1 MRNDTL
7 LKYRSLILI
16 LVVFAV
22 GCRAEMVTTP
32 QEEEEEPKQEEM
44 KQEEPKQK
52 EMTEK
57 ESISKEI
64 AVPSLS
70 DKLEAQTAKSREK
83 LPENVIEIFAEG
95 IKEVAESGVVEAALK
110 EGDEAID
117 GQLPDANGN
126 LVKLSDLWAKG
137 PVVAIWYRGGWCPY
151 CNIQLVAMQETLPA
165 IKAAGGTLVA
175 ITPETPDNSL
185 TTTEK
190 NKLEFVVL
198 SDAGNQLAHKY
209 GLVFKLP
216 EKVSP
221 LYKQFIDLSK
231 YNGDESDELPLAA
244 TYVIDKAGKI
254 RYSFIDA
261 NYTTRAEP
269 ADIVEALKT
278 LD

>member
-1 MRNDTL
+1 MYDTL

-16 LVVFAV
+16 LVVLAV

-32 QEEEEEPKQEEM
+32 QEEKEEPKQEEM
-44 KQEEPKQK
+44 
-52 EMTEK
+52 TEK
-57 ESISKEI
+57 ESSPGEVSI
-64 AVPSLS
+64 PSLS
-70 DKLEAQTAKSREK
+70 DKLEEQTAKSREK
-83 LPENVIEIFAEG
+83 LPASVIEIFKNG
-95 IKEVAESGVVEAALK
+95 ILEVADSGVVEAALK

-151 CNIQLVAMQETLPA
+151 CNIQLVAMQEALPA

-198 SDAGNQLAHKY
+198 SDAGNQLARKY

-244 TYVIDKAGKI
+244 TYVIDKAGQDPI
-254 RYSFIDA
+254 LVYRCQLYHASRTGRNRRSA
-261 NYTTRAEP
+261 
-269 ADIVEALKT
+269 
-278 LD
+278 